1 MINFHI
7 KKIIFLL
14 AVFTYGQSVLAQVI
28 LLPDTL
34 TVPDTVSNIWSQRIS
49 GDSLSSGFVIVIK
62 NEVKAHKHLYHS
74 EHISVLEGTGIMKLG
89 KKSFELKAG
98 MVVFIP
104 KGTIHW
110 VKTTS
115 KIPLKVLSVQSPY
128 FDGQDRVTEEQ

>member
-1 MINFHI
+1 M
-7 KKIIFLL
+7 L
-14 AVFTYGQSVLAQVI
+14 AVFTYGQSMLAQVI

-49 GDSLSSGFVIVIK
+49 GDSLSSGFIIVIK

-74 EHISVLEGTGIMKLG
+74 EHVSVLEGTGIMKLG
-89 KKSFELKAG
+89 KKSFEIIPG
-98 MVVFIP
+98 MVIFIP

-128 FDGQDRVTEEQ
+128 FDGQDRVTVEQ